1 MRKANAKLMPIHFF
15 AILSLALLSFANR
28 AAAQEDA
35 GGIVTDPAAEFY
47 DEADTG
53 GITDEIDA
61 MDAQV
66 EAAADNDGEIPEVS
80 RRTSN
85 RIEEIVVS
93 ARKREEAL
101 EDTPIA
107 VTALSDN
114 MLRDAGI
121 ERLDEIQNLV
131 PNLQIRDGITG
142 YDATVIIRGVGQGDT
157 EITFDPGVGI
167 YVDGVYLA
175 RSQGSILS
183 LVDTQSIEV
192 LRGPQGTLFG
202 KNTVGGA
209 INLTTIKPAQE
220 LGAYAYLRAGTL
232 GTVDTRV
239 SLDLPIDIGWLED
252 KLFSRFT
259 FASQNERGYVYD
271 EAHDVYLNNHA
282 SLGFLGSLR
291 FLPTDDLTIDV
302 TGSWFKDQTRARG
315 AKCVNVEE
323 TLLAT
328 LFLGGGQEYY
338 EACGESTPYKI
349 ALDTPQLAT
358 IESYG
363 AWATATYEAGAFG
376 FIEDL
381 QLKSITSWRA
391 QEAREKT
398 DIDMTIFPVGYRGAS
413 GGNRNFSGLDPI
425 TPSPQNPDPICPN
438 GCVGGPGA
446 WGEPG
451 NAWQVSQ
458 EAQATIETWDGRAVG
473 VFGAY
478 GFWEK
483 ADTTRAEEYFPDNAT
498 RTAGG
503 TTLKEIE
510 VDNWSWALFAQATVD
525 PVEWLGIT
533 AGLRYSQDKKG
544 YDQLMSIPP
553 LYDRVTGQ
561 EYTFEPLV
569 GSEDPETGA
578 LYPTDLSQIYSA
590 WTPMASVA
598 YRMPEAYFDD
608 TEIDSLMTYFTYSRG
623 YKAGGFNGGAR
634 SDSESNLNAYVPET
648 LDNFEIGS
656 KMIAF
661 EQRLTLNAAVFM
673 GQYDEIQVR
682 TIVPQPCSPQPCVPQ
697 VDLVI
702 ENAASASTRGL
713 ELEFMALPIE
723 GLRIQGSL
731 ALLDA
736 KYNSFPRAASDLVDP
751 TFDPDN
757 AFVNRSGETFPG
769 VPQMQT
775 HLGAQ
780 YSFPIDLGSS
790 MMNGW
795 ITPRFDW
802 SFQTSVHYYG
812 PELTA
817 ATQPAYHLLHLR
829 LSYEFMN
836 DQAQFALWGKNVT
849 NTRYFNQ
856 ATPVASTMGTVMQ
869 FYAPPATFG
878 AEFSY
883 RF

>member
-1 MRKANAKLMPIHFF
+1 MRNANAKLMPIHIV
-15 AILSLALLSFANR
+15 AVLSLALLSFASR
-28 AAAQEDA
+28 AVSQEDA
-35 GGIVTDPAAEFY
+35 GGIVTDPAAEFF
-47 DEADTG
+47 DEADVG
-53 GITDEIDA
+53 GVEDQLDSL
-61 MDAQV
+61 DAQA
-66 EAAADNDGEIPEVS
+66 EAAANNDGVVPEVS

-107 VTALSDN
+107 VTALSQN

-121 ERLDEIQNLV
+121 ERLDELQNLV

-183 LVDTQSIEV
+183 LVDTESIEV

-220 LGAYAYLRAGTL
+220 LGAFAYLRAGTL

-239 SLDLPIDIGWLED
+239 SLDIPIDIGWLED

-271 EAHDVYLNNHA
+271 AGNDVYLNNHA

-315 AKCVNVEE
+315 AKCVVVQS
-323 TLLAT
+323 TLLT
-328 LFLGGGQEYY
+328 DLFLPNGGADYFD
-338 EACGESTPYKI
+338 ACEGSTAYNI
-349 ALDTPQLAT
+349 ALNTPQLAT

-363 AWATATYEAGAFG
+363 TWATATYEAGAFG

-391 QEAREKT
+391 QESREKT
-398 DIDMTIFPVGYRGAS
+398 DIDMTAQPVGYRGAA
-413 GGNRNFSGLDPI
+413 GGNRDFSGFGA
-425 TPSPQNPDPICPN
+425 NE
-438 GCVGGPGA
+438 VGGPGA

-451 NAWQVSQ
+451 NAWQASQ
-458 EAQATIETWDGRAVG
+458 EAQATVETWDGRAVG

-483 ADTTRAEEYFPDNAT
+483 ADTTRAEAYFPGDAT
-498 RTAGG
+498 RTEGG

-525 PVEWLGIT
+525 PVEWLGLT
-533 AGLRYSQDKKG
+533 AGIRYSQDKKG
-544 YDQLMSIPP
+544 YGQLLSVPP
-553 LYDRVTGQ
+553 LYNRETGQ
-561 EYTFEPLV
+561 ETTFPPLV
-569 GSEDPETGA
+569 GSIDPVTGA
-578 LYPTDLSQIYSA
+578 EVPTSLSQTYSA
-590 WTPMASVA
+590 WTPMASIA
-598 YRMPEAYFDD
+598 YRMPESYFDD
-608 TEIDSLMTYFTYSRG
+608 TEIDSLMAYFSYSRG

-634 SDSESNLNAYVPET
+634 SDSESNLNAYIPET

-682 TIVPQPCSPQPCVPQ
+682 TIVPQPCSPAPCVPQ

-723 GLRIQGSL
+723 GLQIQGSL

-757 AFVNRSGETFPG
+757 AFVNRSGESFPG

-780 YSFPIDLGSS
+780 YSFPINLGSS

-812 PELTA
+812 PELIA

>member
-1 MRKANAKLMPIHFF
+1 MRKANAKLMPVHFV
-15 AILSLALLSFANR
+15 AVLSLALLSFASR
-28 AAAQEDA
+28 ATAQEDA
-35 GGIVTDPAAEFY
+35 GGIVTDPAAEFF

-80 RRTSN
+80 RRASN

-183 LVDTQSIEV
+183 LVDTESIEV

-271 EAHDVYLNNHA
+271 AGHDVYLNNHA

-291 FLPTDDLTIDV
+291 FLPTDELTIDV

-315 AKCVNVEE
+315 AKCVFVQE
-323 TLLAT
+323 TNLTQSFIPNSA
-328 LFLGGGQEYY
+328 EYF
-338 EACGESTPYKI
+338 EACEDSTAYNI

-363 AWATATYEAGAFG
+363 VWGTATYEAGSFG

-391 QEAREKT
+391 QESREKT
-398 DIDMTIFPVGYRGAS
+398 DIDMTIFPIGYRGGS
-413 GGNRNFSGLDPI
+413 GGNRDFGGGFGGL
-425 TPSPQNPDPICPN
+425 
-438 GCVGGPGA
+438 VGGPGA

-451 NAWQVSQ
+451 DAWQASQ
-458 EAQATIETWDGRAVG
+458 EAQATVETWDGRAVG

-483 ADTTRAEEYFPDNAT
+483 GSTTRAEAYFPGPPPIT
-498 RTAGG
+498 RAAGG

-533 AGLRYSQDKKG
+533 AGVRYSQDKKG
-544 YDQLMSIPP
+544 YDQLLSIPP
-553 LYDRVTGQ
+553 LYNPETGQ
-561 EYTFEPLV
+561 ETTFPPLV
-569 GSEDPETGA
+569 GSIDPETGA
-578 LYPTDLSQIYSA
+578 QVPDELAAIYSS

-608 TEIDSLMTYFTYSRG
+608 TEIDSIMAYFSYSRG
-623 YKAGGFNGGAR
+623 YKAGGFNAGERTGAGDQTIR
-634 SDSESNLNAYVPET
+634 NYVPET

-661 EQRLTLNAAVFM
+661 EQRLTLNAAVFT

-682 TIVPQPCSPQPCVPQ
+682 TIVPGTCDTPGCVPQ
-697 VDLVI
+697 VNLII
-702 ENAASASTRGL
+702 ENAASATTRGI

-736 KYNSFPRAASDLVDP
+736 KYNNFEGAASDLVDP
-751 TFDPDN
+751 TFVADPAD
-757 AFVNRSGETFPG
+757 ALVNRSGETFPG

>member
-15 AILSLALLSFANR
+15 AILSLALLSFASR

-114 MLRDAGI
+114 MLREAGI

-271 EAHDVYLNNHA
+271 AGNDVYLNNHA

-315 AKCVNVEE
+315 AKCVFVQE
-323 TLLAT
+323 TT
-328 LFLGGGQEYY
+328 LTQSFLP
-338 EACGESTPYKI
+338 EADQYFDACEKSTPYNI
-349 ALDTPQLAT
+349 ALNTPQLAT

-363 AWATATYEAGAFG
+363 AWGTATYEAGAFG

-398 DIDMTIFPVGYRGAS
+398 DIDMSIFPVGYRGAA
-413 GGNRNFSGLDPI
+413 GGDRDFGGGL
-425 TPSPQNPDPICPN
+425 
-438 GCVGGPGA
+438 GGLVGGPGA

-451 NAWQVSQ
+451 HAWQVSQ
-458 EAQATIETWDGRAVG
+458 EAQATVETWDGRAIG

-483 ADTTRAEEYFPDNAT
+483 ADTTRAEAYFPGPPEIT

-503 TTLKEIE
+503 TTLKETY

-544 YDQLMSIPP
+544 YDQLLAIPP
-553 LYDRVTGQ
+553 LYNPQTGQ
-561 EYTFEPLV
+561 EFTYAPLV
-569 GSEDPETGA
+569 GSIDPETGA
-578 LYPTDLSQIYSA
+578 EVPDKLSAIYSS

-598 YRMPEAYFDD
+598 YRMPESYFDD

-623 YKAGGFNGGAR
+623 YKAGGFNAGER
-634 SDSESNLNAYVPET
+634 SSGDVDYQLIRNYRPET

-661 EQRLTLNAAVFM
+661 EQRLTLNAAVFV
-673 GQYDEIQVR
+673 GQYDDIQVR
-682 TIVPQPCSPQPCVPQ
+682 TIVPQPCAPEPCVPQ
-697 VDLVI
+697 VNLII
-702 ENAASASTRGL
+702 ENAASATTRGL

-723 GLRIQGSL
+723 GL
-731 ALLDA
+731 
-736 KYNSFPRAASDLVDP
+736 K
-751 TFDPDN
+751 
-757 AFVNRSGETFPG
+757 
-769 VPQMQT
+769 PQ
-775 HLGAQ
+775 
-780 YSFPIDLGSS
+780 
-790 MMNGW
+790 
-795 ITPRFDW
+795 
-802 SFQTSVHYYG
+802 
-812 PELTA
+812 
-817 ATQPAYHLLHLR
+817 R
-829 LSYEFMN
+829 L
-836 DQAQFALWGKNVT
+836 
-849 NTRYFNQ
+849 
-856 ATPVASTMGTVMQ
+856 
-869 FYAPPATFG
+869 
-878 AEFSY
+878 
-883 RF
+883 